1 MSLSSEEYMYVEGK
15 YMKSKHVPVLI
26 VGGGLSGLSSA
37 LFLGKQNIE
46 YLLIERHP
54 STAIHPKAG
63 GITFRT
69 MELFRELGLEK
80 GIRLAGK
87 ALENCHGRIA
97 VQTIAEVKNE
107 ELEQIRA
114 TQYENNEKLV
124 RKVEEISPSKQT
136 ACYQITLEEM
146 MLQYA
151 QKLGGNLSFN
161 HELISYEQ
169 NENGVIA
176 TIRNRET
183 KEECLIYCDYVIA
196 ADGAKSKIREQLG
209 ILTEGRGTI
218 GGYYMNIYFE
228 ADLSE
233 FIKGGAFG
241 FTMILHPEVIGALIP
256 VDNESKWIYHVA
268 YDPVKGERPEDFSI
282 EHCKQI
288 IQTAIG
294 STDIKP
300 EILSVL
306 PWEASESTAV
316 KFQENRIFLVGDSA
330 HIMPPT
336 GGFGSNTGIQD
347 AHNLAWKLAAV
358 IKGKANPK
366 LLETYHEERYPA
378 AKLTTDFA
386 SSMLFRAANREEG
399 NLNNMDSLAV
409 TVGYQYCSEAII
421 DEYNTPHR
429 MDIVDLNGRPGT
441 RAPHF
446 WGTYEGNEVSI
457 LDLFGSNF
465 VLLTGAGHSA
475 WTEAVHVV
483 SSRLGVKVKVYQ
495 VGLTG
500 DFIDQGNSFRKLYG
514 IENGGAVVIR
524 PDGFIGWRTENEVL
538 KPNVLLEEV
547 MKHLLCN

>member
-1 MSLSSEEYMYVEGK
+1 
-15 YMKSKHVPVLI
+15 MKSKHVPVLI

-37 LFLGKQNIE
+37 LFLAKHNID
-46 YLLIERHP
+46 YVLIERHA

-87 ALENCHGRIA
+87 ALENCRGRIA
-97 VQTIAEVKNE
+97 VQTIAEVNNE
-107 ELEQIRA
+107 EVEQIRA
-114 TQYENNEKLV
+114 AQYENNENLV

-146 MLQYA
+146 MLQCA
-151 QKLGGNLSFN
+151 KKLGGELSFY
-161 HELISYEQ
+161 HELVSYEQ

-183 KEECLIYCDYVIA
+183 KEESTIYCDYLIA

-233 FIKGGAFG
+233 CIKGDAFG
-241 FTMILHPEVIGALIP
+241 FTMILHPEVLGALIP
-256 VDNESKWIYHVA
+256 VDNVSKWIYHVA
-268 YDPVKGERPEDFSI
+268 YDPIKGERPEDFSI
-282 EHCKQI
+282 ERCKQI
-288 IQTAIG
+288 IQTASG
-294 STDIKP
+294 SMDIKP

-316 KFQENRIFLVGDSA
+316 KFQDNRIFLVGDSA

-358 IKGKANPK
+358 IKGKVNPK
-366 LLETYHEERYPA
+366 LLETYHDERYPV
-378 AKLTTDFA
+378 AKLTTDHA
-386 SSMLFRAANREEG
+386 SSILFRAANRDEG
-399 NLNNMDSLAV
+399 NLNTMDSLAV
-409 TVGYQYCSEAII
+409 TAGYQYCSEAII
-421 DEYNTPHR
+421 DECNTPHR

-446 WGTYEGNEVSI
+446 WGTYEGKEASI

-465 VLLTGAGHSA
+465 VLFTEAEPGA
-475 WTEAVHVV
+475 WTEAARDV
-483 SSRLGVKVKVYQ
+483 SSKLGVNIKVYR
-495 VGLTG
+495 VGLSG
-500 DFIDQGNSFRKLYG
+500 DFVAQKDVLSELYG
-514 IENGGAVVIR
+514 IGHGGAALIR
-524 PDGFIGWRTENEVL
+524 PDGFIGWRLEKEVVN
-538 KPNVLLEEV
+538 PDVVLEEV
-547 MKHLLCN
+547 MGNLLCDF

>member
-1 MSLSSEEYMYVEGK
+1 
-15 YMKSKHVPVLI
+15 MKSKHVPVLI
-26 VGGGLSGLSSA
+26 VGGGLSGLASA

-69 MELFRELGLEK
+69 MELFRALGLEK
-80 GIRLAGK
+80 RIRLAGK
-87 ALENCHGRIA
+87 ALENCRGRIA

-107 ELEQIRA
+107 ELEQMKA
-114 TQYENNEKLV
+114 TQNENDEKSI

-146 MLQYA
+146 MLQEA
-151 QKLGGNLSFN
+151 QRLGGKLSFY
-161 HELISYEQ
+161 HELVSYEQ
-169 NENGVIA
+169 NGNGVIA
-176 TIRNRET
+176 TIRNRKT
-183 KEECLIYCDYVIA
+183 KEESMIHCDYVIA
-196 ADGAKSKIREQLG
+196 ADGAKSNIREELG

-228 ADLSE
+228 ADLSG
-233 FIKGGAFG
+233 FIKGDAFG

-256 VDNESKWIYHVA
+256 VDNVSKWIYHVA

-282 EHCKQI
+282 ERCKQI

-294 STDIKP
+294 STNVEP

-306 PWEASESTAV
+306 PWEASESTAI
-316 KFQENRIFLVGDSA
+316 KFQDNRIFLVGDSA

-366 LLETYHEERYPA
+366 LLATYHEERYPV
-378 AKLTTDFA
+378 AKLTTDHA
-386 SSMLFRAANREEG
+386 SSILFRAAGRDES
-399 NLNNMDSLAV
+399 NLSNMDSLAI
-409 TVGYQYCSEAII
+409 TAGYQYCSEAII
-421 DEYNTPHR
+421 DECTTPHR

-446 WGTYEGNEVSI
+446 WGTYEGKEVSI

-465 VLLTGAGHSA
+465 VLLTGTESSD
-475 WTEAVHVV
+475 WTEAAHVV
-483 SSRLGVKVKVYQ
+483 SSRLGVNIKVYQ

-500 DFIDQGNSFRKLYG
+500 DFIDQSNNFSELYG

-538 KPNVLLEEV
+538 KPNELLEDV
-547 MKHLLCN
+547 MNNLLCN

>member
-1 MSLSSEEYMYVEGK
+1 ME
-15 YMKSKHVPVLI
+15 SKHVPVLI

-37 LFLGKQNIE
+37 LFLTKHNID
-46 YLLIERHP
+46 YVLIERHP

-97 VQTIAEVKNE
+97 VQTIAEVKHE

-114 TQYENNEKLV
+114 AQYENNENSF

-146 MLQYA
+146 MLQEA
-151 QKLGGNLSFN
+151 QRLGGNLSFN
-161 HELISYEQ
+161 HELVSYEQ

-183 KEECLIYCDYVIA
+183 KEESMIHCDYVIA
-196 ADGAKSKIREQLG
+196 ADGAKSKIREELG

-233 FIKGGAFG
+233 FIKGDAFG

-282 EHCKQI
+282 ERCKQI

-300 EILSVL
+300 EIVSVL

-316 KFQENRIFLVGDSA
+316 KFQDNRIFLVGDSA

-366 LLETYHEERYPA
+366 LLETYHDERYPV
-378 AKLTTDFA
+378 AKLTTDHA
-386 SSMLFRAANREEG
+386 SSILFRAANREEG
-399 NLNNMDSLAV
+399 NLNTMDSLAV
-409 TVGYQYCSEAII
+409 TAGYQYCSEAII
-421 DEYNTPHR
+421 DECNTPHR
-429 MDIVDLNGRPGT
+429 MDIVYLNGRPGT

-465 VLLTGAGHSA
+465 VLLTGAEPSA
-475 WTEAVHVV
+475 WNEAANVV
-483 SSRLGVKVKVYQ
+483 SSGLGVKIKVYQ

-500 DFIDQGNSFRKLYG
+500 DFIDQGNFFRKLYG

-524 PDGFIGWRTENEVL
+524 PDGFIGWRTENEVV
-538 KPNVLLEEV
+538 KPGILLEEI
-547 MKHLLCN
+547 MNRLLCN

>member
-1 MSLSSEEYMYVEGK
+1 
-15 YMKSKHVPVLI
+15 MKSKHVPVLI
-26 VGGGLSGLSSA
+26 VGGGLSGLASA

-80 GIRLAGK
+80 RIRLAGK

-107 ELEQIRA
+107 ELEQIRVA
-114 TQYENNEKLV
+114 QYENNEKLV

-146 MLQYA
+146 MLQEA
-151 QKLGGNLSFN
+151 QRLGGKLSFY
-161 HELISYEQ
+161 HELVSYEQ
-169 NENGVIA
+169 NGNGVIA

-183 KEECLIYCDYVIA
+183 KEESMIHCDYVIA
-196 ADGAKSKIREQLG
+196 ADGAKSNIREELG

-233 FIKGGAFG
+233 FIKGDAFG
-241 FTMILHPEVIGALIP
+241 FTMIRHPEVLGALIP
-256 VDNESKWIYHVA
+256 VDNVRKWIYHVA
-268 YDPVKGERPEDFSI
+268 YDPIKGERPEDFSI
-282 EHCKQI
+282 ERCKQI

-294 STDIKP
+294 STNIET

-306 PWEASESTAV
+306 PWEATESTAT
-316 KFQENRIFLVGDSA
+316 KFQANRIFLVGDSA

-358 IKGKANPK
+358 LKGKANPK
-366 LLETYHEERYPA
+366 LLATYHEERYPV
-378 AKLTTDFA
+378 AKLTTDHA
-386 SSMLFRAANREEG
+386 SSILFRAAGRDES
-399 NLNNMDSLAV
+399 NLSNMDSLAV
-409 TVGYQYCSEAII
+409 TVGYQYSSEAII
-421 DEYNTPHR
+421 EEYNTPHR

-446 WGTYEGNEVSI
+446 LGIYEGKEVSI

-465 VLLTGAGHSA
+465 VLLTGAEPSV
-475 WTEAVHVV
+475 WTEAAHDV
-483 SSRLGVKVKVYQ
+483 SSELGVSIKVYR
-495 VGLTG
+495 VGLSG
-500 DFIDQGNSFRKLYG
+500 DFVAQENVFSELYG
-514 IENGGAVVIR
+514 IGHEGAIVIR
-524 PDGFIGWRTENEVL
+524 PDGFIGWRTEKAVVNPDVVL
-538 KPNVLLEEV
+538 KEV
-547 MKHLLCN
+547 IKNLLCNF

>member
-1 MSLSSEEYMYVEGK
+1 ME
-15 YMKSKHVPVLI
+15 SKHVPVLI

-37 LFLGKQNIE
+37 LFLTKHNID
-46 YLLIERHP
+46 YVLIERHP

-97 VQTIAEVKNE
+97 VQTIAEVKHE

-114 TQYENNEKLV
+114 AQYENNENSF

-146 MLQYA
+146 MLQCA
-151 QKLGGNLSFN
+151 KKLGGELSFY
-161 HELISYEQ
+161 HELVSYEQ

-176 TIRNRET
+176 TIRNRDT
-183 KEECLIYCDYVIA
+183 KEESMIHCDYVIA

-233 FIKGGAFG
+233 FIKGDAFG

-282 EHCKQI
+282 ERCKQI

-300 EILSVL
+300 EIVSVL

-316 KFQENRIFLVGDSA
+316 KFQDNRIFLVGDSA

-366 LLETYHEERYPA
+366 LLETYHDERYPV
-378 AKLTTDFA
+378 AKLTTDHA
-386 SSMLFRAANREEG
+386 SSILFRAANREEG
-399 NLNNMDSLAV
+399 NLSNMDSLAV
-409 TVGYQYCSEAII
+409 TAGYQYCSEAII
-421 DEYNTPHR
+421 DECNTPHR
-429 MDIVDLNGRPGT
+429 MNIVDLNGRPGT

-446 WGTYEGNEVSI
+446 WGTYEGKEVSI

-465 VLLTGAGHSA
+465 VLLTGAEPST
-475 WTEAVHVV
+475 WTEAARDV
-483 SSRLGVKVKVYQ
+483 SSKLGVNIKVYR
-495 VGLTG
+495 VGLSG
-500 DFIDQGNSFRKLYG
+500 DFVAQKDVLSELYG
-514 IENGGAVVIR
+514 IGHGGAALIR
-524 PDGFIGWRTENEVL
+524 PDGFIGWRLEKEVVN
-538 KPNVLLEEV
+538 PDVVLEEV
-547 MKHLLCN
+547 MGNLLCDF